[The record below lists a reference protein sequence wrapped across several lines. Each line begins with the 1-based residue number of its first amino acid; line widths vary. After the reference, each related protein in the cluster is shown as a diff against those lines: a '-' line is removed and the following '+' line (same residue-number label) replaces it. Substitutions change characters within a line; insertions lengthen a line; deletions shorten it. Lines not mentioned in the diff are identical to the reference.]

1 MKELLNRIWHKMQ
14 ALLIRLWQ
22 KIVAIPY
29 RDIALK
35 IVKFIGDLM
44 HRALFTVLL
53 PKRFRSLTKQEIYTI
68 IFKSDTP
75 AGKKF
80 DIWLL
85 ALIAANIVVIM
96 LESLSTAAAW
106 FTIAMRVL
114 GWGFTILFTFEYY
127 LRVYCLKK
135 PWKYLL
141 SFYGI
146 IDFFSIFPAYLSL
159 FIPAASTL
167 SVLRLMRIL
176 RIFRIFRM
184 QRFLDESHFLLNA
197 IKRSAVKILI
207 FMLFVFIMAIILGAT
222 MYGIEGDKNPLISSI
237 PRGIYWA
244 VVTITTVGYG
254 DISPVTPVGQF
265 VSMIVMLLGYSII
278 AVPTGIVAGET
289 LEEHKR
295 TRLLVHARRMR
306 RSEEDQDTPAVPEPQ
321 TEVPVPDD
329 TADDNMDTPPDDAIP
344 YQPTI
349 RNREAD
355 PGARI
360 RPEDLM

>member
-1 MKELLNRIWHKMQ
+1 MKKLLNRISQKFQ
-14 ALLIRLWQ
+14 ALLTRLGQ
-22 KIVAIPY
+22 KIVTIPY
-29 RDIALK
+29 RDIAIK

-85 ALIAANIVVIM
+85 ALIAANIVIIM
-96 LESLSTAAAW
+96 LESLSTAPAW
-106 FTIAMRVL
+106 FTIVMRIL

-127 LRVYCLKK
+127 LRIYCLKK

-146 IDFFSIFPAYLSL
+146 IDFLSIFPAYLSL

-222 MYGIEGDKNPLISSI
+222 MYGIEGDKNPQISSI

-254 DISPVTPVGQF
+254 DISPVTPLGQF

-295 TRLLVHARRMR
+295 TRMPRVFRRKHPSGDDR
-306 RSEEDQDTPAVPEPQ
+306 PTDIQSE
-321 TEVPVPDD
+321 TEEGNQPDP
-329 TADDNMDTPPDDAIP
+329 TDDKSETEES
-344 YQPTI
+344 QPTL
-349 RNREAD
+349 RRPYREMD
-355 PGARI
+355 PGAHI